1 MCKQHHSVI
10 FQHHLCLSSVLGNC
24 SATSN
29 NFFFF
34 LLKLL
39 PNSIEVSF
47 LVKIWNFSKTLHDS
61 SWSLIKMVQMRIN
74 TLDKLSRKQSQRSC
88 CLCRRVPLCLRWG
101 CYCIYVRIDSSGA
114 GESERQP
121 LLQRTRVRAT
131 APTRQLT
138 VFNSNSR
145 GHIAIF
151 WPLQARTPCRIRMH
165 RHMQGKHLY
174 YFFKSFCKE
183 RQEGATSVWQR
194 RDFAN
199 HVTWAPT
206 DRPFSLHE
214 PPASWA
220 SRFFLCIFPTLSSA
234 LWITTLA
241 WQITIRQTHLGSLVP

>member
-1 MCKQHHSVI
+1 MCKQHHSII
-10 FQHHLCLSSVLGNC
+10 FQHHLCLSSVLRNC

-29 NFFFF
+29 NFFFFF

-101 CYCIYVRIDSSGA
+101 CYCIYVRIDGSGA
-114 GESERQP
+114 GESEHQL

-138 VFNSNSR
+138 PSLTPIPGGILWSSDLPKHALRAEYVCTDTCRESTCIISLKVFVKR
-145 GHIAIF
+145 GKKVPPQFGSAETLLTM
-151 WPLQARTPCRIRMH
+151 WP
-165 RHMQGKHLY
+165 
-174 YFFKSFCKE
+174 E
-183 RQEGATSVWQR
+183 R
-194 RDFAN
+194 
-199 HVTWAPT
+199 
-206 DRPFSLHE
+206 RPPL
-214 PPASWA
+214 
-220 SRFFLCIFPTLSSA
+220 
-234 LWITTLA
+234 
-241 WQITIRQTHLGSLVP
+241 